1 MSAPCWK
8 CTFSKRQQ
16 IMKPAHV
23 VICAQILYLL
33 IKQKVGGKRWR
44 LDNYGNDFFKSMC
57 VGGGRDDGFQYQA
70 IHYSWSAMSFTL
82 DILAEDILKQSVG
95 LVVGGRGALVGWR

>member
-1 MSAPCWK
+1 
-8 CTFSKRQQ
+8 
-16 IMKPAHV
+16 MKPAHV

-44 LDNYGNDFFKSMC
+44 LDNYGNYFVC
-57 VGGGRDDGFQYQA
+57 GGVWGGGRRDDGFQYQA
-70 IHYSWSAMSFTL
+70 IHYSWSAMSFAF
-82 DILAEDILKQSVG
+82 DILSDDIPKQSVG